1 MIERTHYSALGG
13 GGHMQIVLV
22 PSGRMFFI
30 ENFGLLVVYLAAVL
44 CTGASRHDVALGAM
58 ALALLLTPLLLYRWW
73 YLVRTRWTVT
83 EKQLKSETGV
93 FSRDVQYIELYRV
106 VDYCEKQSFLH
117 MLLGLKDVIIFSG
130 DRTTPAHRIYGIP
143 VGYEIIAPLK
153 DLVEH
158 QKRLH
163 HVYEITNR

>member
-1 MIERTHYSALGG
+1 MIQTTHYTGLGG
-13 GGHMQIVLV
+13 HRQIVLV
-22 PSGRMFFI
+22 PSGRMFFV
-30 ENFGLLVVYLAAVL
+30 ENFGLLVLYVGAVL
-44 CTGASRHDVALGAM
+44 LTACPLRELQLGAVGF
-58 ALALLLTPLLLYRWW
+58 ALLLTPLLLYRWL
-73 YLVRTRWTVT
+73 YLLRTRSTVT

-117 MLLGLKDVIIFSG
+117 MLLGVKDVIIYSG

-153 DLVEH
+153 ELVEY